1 VPVVALEMENG
12 LVLEPLTPA
21 FLVRTLED
29 LRVPTIAIP
38 AEVLTVD
45 GRLIS
50 GRIFVPA
57 AAHLHGGAMRAEEWM
72 NEGGAFFPFLPDE
85 ASAPALLNRDE
96 VLVLTV
102 PAHADA
108 GDVVEG
114 VTLVERRVSVDCRGR
129 RLSGVLSI
137 DMPEEHRRVLDYL
150 NRPGRFLT
158 LRDGDRHHLVQ
169 KNRITRVQETREE

>member
-1 VPVVALEMENG
+1 MRKPGRKTTPKITPRASSARSRPGAPAAAPVPVVALEMENG

-72 NEGGAFFPFLPDE
+72 NE
-85 ASAPALLNRDE
+85 
-96 VLVLTV
+96 
-102 PAHADA
+102 A
-108 GDVVEG
+108 G
-114 VTLVERRVSVDCRGR
+114 
-129 RLSGVLSI
+129 
-137 DMPEEHRRVLDYL
+137 RVLPL
-150 NRPGRFLT
+150 PARRGQRARPP
-158 LRDGDRHHLVQ
+158 
-169 KNRITRVQETREE
+169 EP